1 MVLVI
6 GLQAPLVAIALV
18 IWLSGSLAVALV
30 YLGMAAL
37 YAWLPL
43 WASHVSLGPDG
54 MNVYRSLHK
63 VAWNDVVDARPRSI
77 LGLRYL
83 RLQRTR
89 GMAVWLPLYL
99 VSHRRLDKALLD
111 WAPRG
116 NPITQHV

>member
-18 IWLSGSLAVALV
+18 IWLSGSLVLALG
-30 YLGMAAL
+30 YLGMAGL

-54 MNVYRSLHK
+54 MNLYHSFHK
-63 VAWNDVVDARPRSI
+63 VAWKDVVDSSPRSI

-83 RLQRTR
+83 RVQRTR
-89 GMAVWLPLYL
+89 GVAVWVPLYL

-111 WAPRG
+111 WAPKG